1 MKEPTK
7 VLLYPVST
15 EKTHLLAEKE
25 NTIVFVVARE
35 ATKADIKY
43 ALEKL
48 YEVKV
53 EKVNTLI
60 TPKGQKKAY
69 IKLSKEFSAEELLTR
84 LGVA

>member
-15 EKTHLLAEKE
+15 EKTHVLAEKE
-25 NTIVFVVARE
+25 NVIVFIVSRT

-43 ALEKL
+43 ALENL

-60 TPKGQKKAY
+60 TSKGGKKAY
-69 IKLSKEFSAEELLTR
+69 IKLAPEFSAEELLTR